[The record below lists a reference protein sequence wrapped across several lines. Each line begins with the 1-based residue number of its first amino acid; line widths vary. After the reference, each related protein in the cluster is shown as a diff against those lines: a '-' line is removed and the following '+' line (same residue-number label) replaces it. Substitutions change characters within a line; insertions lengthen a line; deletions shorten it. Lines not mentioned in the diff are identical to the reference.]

1 MIIGLFPF
9 FIKIIQLEDKFAWV
23 LVAAV
28 ADSTSVNL
36 LKAIVCVC
44 STSAS
49 WQTKWSP
56 LLTDTVVHFQKY
68 DLHD

>member
-36 LKAIVCVC
+36 LTAIVCVC
-44 STSAS
+44 SMSAS
-49 WQTKWSP
+49 
-56 LLTDTVVHFQKY
+56 
-68 DLHD
+68 

>member
-28 ADSTSVNL
+28 ADSTSL
-36 LKAIVCVC
+36 
-44 STSAS
+44 
-49 WQTKWSP
+49 
-56 LLTDTVVHFQKY
+56 
-68 DLHD
+68 LHDRQNDHHF

>member
-36 LKAIVCVC
+36 LTAIVCVC
-44 STSAS
+44 APRLLYDRQNDHHF
-49 WQTKWSP
+49 WQT
-56 LLTDTVVHFQKY
+56 L
-68 DLHD
+68 

>member
-36 LKAIVCVC
+36 LTAIVCVC

-49 WQTKWSP
+49 WSP

>member
-23 LVAAV
+23 LAV
-28 ADSTSVNL
+28 ADFLSVNL
-36 LKAIVCVC
+36 LTAIVCVC

-49 WQTKWSP
+49 
-56 LLTDTVVHFQKY
+56 
-68 DLHD
+68 

>member
-28 ADSTSVNL
+28 ADFLSVNL
-36 LKAIVCVC
+36 LTAIVCVLHVCFMTDKMITTFDRHC
-44 STSAS
+44 SSLS
-49 WQTKWSP
+49 KI
-56 LLTDTVVHFQKY
+56 
-68 DLHD
+68 